1 MRRIMQ
7 RIARKTID
15 EKVNI
20 EIMENELDSM
30 DWELNSLVWDIRLNK
45 GPFQGPSQSYRLCR

>member
-1 MRRIMQ
+1 VRNGKEAVMRRIMQ
-7 RIARKTID
+7 KIARKTID

-30 DWELNSLVWDIRLNK
+30 DWKLNSLVWDLYQC
-45 GPFQGPSQSYRLCR
+45 FDQATT

>member
-1 MRRIMQ
+1 VRNGKEAVMRGIMQ

-20 EIMENELDSM
+20 EIMENELDSL
-30 DWELNSLVWDIRLNK
+30 DWELNSLV
-45 GPFQGPSQSYRLCR
+45 

>member
-7 RIARKTID
+7 RIARKTIE

-30 DWELNSLVWDIRLNK
+30 DWELNSLVWDLYQCFDQTTN
-45 GPFQGPSQSYRLCR
+45 